1 MWPDRARI
9 DYRFATGDIKRSLFL
24 IRRPSVWVYVEKDS
38 QLQEFSPPSAKEKE
52 ENVAVA
58 ITGQYWLPMLLPLV
72 DPKTIVFGA
81 AQEMLEDQ
89 RADVVKA
96 SIPGCPVFTLW
107 FNEKTSLLGLV
118 TCTHQEGGATI
129 QKRFTLTGYKPI
141 GGVQLPTRIELARN
155 TQTVEQ
161 WEVTSWDFVDKIDD
175 AVFDLPAK

>member
-1 MWPDRARI
+1 MNRRKFVVTSTVAMLVL
-9 DYRFATGDIKRSLFL
+9 TG
-24 IRRPSVWVYVEKDS
+24 
-38 QLQEFSPPSAKEKE
+38 
-52 ENVAVA
+52 AVA
-58 ITGQYWLPMLLPLV
+58 GLGLYSTYG
-72 DPKTIVFGA
+72 
-81 AQEMLEDQ
+81 
-89 RADVVKA
+89 VKA